1 MFYFGLAAVVLA
13 VVLVWESWRRK
24 KKQQPYPILPVL
36 TEWDQKTMAYHEAG
50 HAVCSF
56 FLPEREK
63 LIKITI
69 DPSSEAFGMIQTEA
83 RLHHNETRISFC
95 SMISTFLAGRLAEEI
110 FLEVVST
117 SCIHDFASAQ
127 RIAMDMVT
135 KFGMGKN
142 LGFAVLKN
150 TDEILVSEQH
160 SEQICRDVQQ
170 ILREAEDDARKIL
183 EGHRVLVIS
192 LAEKLLKQKTLTA
205 NEISSFFQYGGL
217 QK

>member
-1 MFYFGLAAVVLA
+1 MLYLGLGTVVFAGLLIC
-13 VVLVWESWRRK
+13 VVWCRKRK
-24 KKQQPYPILPVL
+24 KQPHQVLPVL

-50 HAVCSF
+50 HAVCSY

-69 DPSSEAFGMIQTEA
+69 DPSSDVFGMIQTET
-83 RLHHNETRISFC
+83 RLHHNETRVSFS

-110 FLEVVST
+110 FLGIVST
-117 SCIHDFASAQ
+117 SCIYDFTSAQ

-135 KFGMGKN
+135 KFGMGKE

-150 TDEILVSEQH
+150 TEDVLISEQH
-160 SEQICRDVQQ
+160 SEQICRDIQQ
-170 ILREAEDDARKIL
+170 ILRDAEEDARKIL
-183 EGHRVLVIS
+183 EGHRVLVTA
-192 LAEKLLKQKTLTA
+192 LAEKLLKQKTLSGD
-205 NEISSFFQYGGL
+205 EISFFFQYGEL